1 MTGSLEGKTAIIA
14 GAASGVGR
22 AIARRFAQ
30 AGARLMLAD
39 TDDAGLDETVAEIEA
54 EIGTEPG
61 PGPETG
67 KRPENL
73 ARFSHA
79 IEDKLGV
86 TNLIAATID
95 NFERIDVLV
104 TNTRACAPGGLFDL
118 TAAEFDAALNSNVRS
133 AFLQTQLVA
142 RRMIQQRKADP
153 EFTGALVNIS
163 SIAARRTVPE
173 LLAYSVSCAGLD
185 QLTRSTAACLAPLG
199 IRVNAVALGSVMTGN
214 LRQALR
220 EREELRDEMIAVT
233 PMGRIG
239 ARPAGLAGTVG
250 EWPLQVPQPARR
262 RTLAN
267 PPLAPDDQQPAGD
280 NQQGARKQ
288 PLDRRLAE
296 EYPAQGEGE
305 QDAEIVERRQI
316 ARLGH
321 PERDDQ
327 AQHATAAQPRPR
339 LSPRRRWNTD

>member
-61 PGPETG
+61 
-67 KRPENL
+67 
-73 ARFSHA
+73 

-239 ARPAGLAGTVG
+239 EAGEAAEAALFLASPAAGFITGQIVAVDG
-250 EWPLQVPQPARR
+250 GRLV
-262 RTLAN
+262 LD
-267 PPLAPDDQQPAGD
+267 PLA
-280 NQQGARKQ
+280 
-288 PLDRRLAE
+288 
-296 EYPAQGEGE
+296 
-305 QDAEIVERRQI
+305 
-316 ARLGH
+316 
-321 PERDDQ
+321 
-327 AQHATAAQPRPR
+327 
-339 LSPRRRWNTD
+339 SPVR

>member
-61 PGPETG
+61 SEPGPETG

-173 LLAYSVSCAGLD
+173 AARRTVPELLAYSVSTAGLD

-199 IRVNAVALGSVMTGN
+199 IRVNSVALGSVMTGN

-239 ARPAGLAGTVG
+239 EAG
-250 EWPLQVPQPARR
+250 
-262 RTLAN
+262 
-267 PPLAPDDQQPAGD
+267 
-280 NQQGARKQ
+280 
-288 PLDRRLAE
+288 
-296 EYPAQGEGE
+296 
-305 QDAEIVERRQI
+305 
-316 ARLGH
+316 
-321 PERDDQ
+321 
-327 AQHATAAQPRPR
+327 
-339 LSPRRRWNTD
+339 PRRRCSWPRPPPASSPARSSPSMADGWCSTRWPRRYGRGVAPTGPAARPPPHACEPASRARRPAARR

>member
-61 PGPETG
+61 SEPGPETG

-239 ARPAGLAGTVG
+239 EAGEAAEAALFLASPAAGFITGQIVAVDG
-250 EWPLQVPQPARR
+250 GRLV
-262 RTLAN
+262 LD
-267 PPLAPDDQQPAGD
+267 PLA
-280 NQQGARKQ
+280 
-288 PLDRRLAE
+288 
-296 EYPAQGEGE
+296 
-305 QDAEIVERRQI
+305 
-316 ARLGH
+316 
-321 PERDDQ
+321 
-327 AQHATAAQPRPR
+327 
-339 LSPRRRWNTD
+339 SPVR